1 MSTNAENYDTID
13 DHRENSDD
21 DDSWG
26 SDFDDASVNANY
38 SREIED
44 NIINEDL
51 EAQLNQV
58 LSLSSENHTSV
69 SEPSSA
75 PAAENTYGNVNV
87 LGNALSAFSYTR
99 SNDISEVSSN
109 RFINKTPGNQRIP
122 ALSTPPVQERMA
134 VVTSSHSLVASN
146 EVTER
151 ISPTSKNNIPT
162 GCSDN
167 KQTLNQNSE
176 LNRGNKT
183 PGKLKADAF
192 AFLKNIPSARSA
204 NEDKER
210 KHLVATAFVHAV
222 KLEKQN
228 LSQNSGVNISDEK
241 YEWTHPIP
249 SAPLSSSLSSDTDE
263 EDLRINPHSFHNGSE
278 SDNLRNKRSIPTFA
292 NMKSRETPE
301 VSKPP
306 LPSRPP
312 PIFALHTGKNAKANT
327 SVTSDKPQIQI
338 PAGRSTK
345 PTPTEASSSLQT
357 GHQRT
362 SVGKLTAVVKEKS
375 LEGRLQESF
384 RPVPLT
390 APSLYPIIDE
400 SSSGNE
406 NAATTPPEISLAPPL
421 PKPKPR
427 QSLDTH
433 LSKDENLST
442 KQNKTEVDINVPK
455 FRRSLGS
462 SMEIL
467 SEAKQPFPSST
478 IIQAANMEQ
487 KPKPPKPISPIDD
500 ENWPNYLNRPQLP
513 QKLKQTHRSLSCSS
527 LVQSFKEMSFPKR
540 NQSKD
545 KKPFEPSPTP
555 RITEAP
561 KTPQRPSKEVV
572 VKDITRNAWFHD
584 LNAVQAQVRLLNM
597 KQNGAFLVRY
607 SSKPTIEIPYTMC
620 VAFDGRVLN
629 SHIRL
634 KSNGY
639 YALGKEKE
647 GEKVYT

>member
-487 KPKPPKPISPIDD
+487 KPKPPKPISPI
-500 ENWPNYLNRPQLP
+500 
-513 QKLKQTHRSLSCSS
+513 
-527 LVQSFKEMSFPKR
+527 
-540 NQSKD
+540 
-545 KKPFEPSPTP
+545 
-555 RITEAP
+555 AP

-647 GEKVYT
+647 GEKTFSTISDLIRYHQDVPIEINPSGTGNLFRVCLLVTPPK